1 MMKRYLYISLAII
14 LTIIILLFT
23 FQNIGNVSIEFLS
36 MSLTLPISLLV
47 IGVYIL
53 GMMTGGSVFAFI
65 KTLVK
70 KTKEPVNKPD

>member
-1 MMKRYLYISLAII
+1 MMKRYFYISLAVI

-36 MSLTLPISLLV
+36 MSITLPISLLV

-53 GMMTGGSVFAFI
+53 GMLTGGSVFAFI
-65 KTLVK
+65 KTVVT